1 MTNRVPVRAGE
12 MRELLIERL
21 GSHAEGVAR
30 AEGFTVFVP
39 GALPGETVLA
49 RVDTVKKNYAAA
61 TLTEI
66 RQASPDRTEPVCPV
80 YDVCGGCQLQ
90 HLSYEAQ
97 LREKKR
103 QVEDAVRHI
112 GKLDGVKVF
121 ATIGGEPWGYRNKMQ
136 FPVGRV
142 KGKPVIGCFSQG
154 NILLLA

>member
-1 MTNRVPVRAGE
+1 MTNGVPVRAGE

-66 RQASPDRTEPVCPV
+66 T
-80 YDVCGGCQLQ
+80 
-90 HLSYEAQ
+90 
-97 LREKKR
+97 
-103 QVEDAVRHI
+103 AVRPSRKSS
-112 GKLDGVKVF
+112 GASSTF
-121 ATIGGEPWGYRNKMQ
+121 A
-136 FPVGRV
+136 
-142 KGKPVIGCFSQG
+142 
-154 NILLLA
+154 LASRLFLSA